1 LCKIGGSINL
11 TQTRE
16 RIHNYNDLDSFIPS
30 SELNSNTPDDQA
42 SKNYSL
48 LNNVRDT
55 SLSVQT
61 QSVPSGRIGVKYHWF
76 QENLVPEEVEILS
89 ISSSYQLADIFT
101 KRLSLVTFE

>member
-1 LCKIGGSINL
+1 MNL

-55 SLSVQT
+55 SLSPNT
-61 QSVPSGRIGVKYHWF
+61 
-76 QENLVPEEVEILS
+76 
-89 ISSSYQLADIFT
+89 ISPQRSHRG
-101 KRLSLVTFE
+101 KVSLVSRTSGSGGGRDTLRKEELTPEKSTSGKVG